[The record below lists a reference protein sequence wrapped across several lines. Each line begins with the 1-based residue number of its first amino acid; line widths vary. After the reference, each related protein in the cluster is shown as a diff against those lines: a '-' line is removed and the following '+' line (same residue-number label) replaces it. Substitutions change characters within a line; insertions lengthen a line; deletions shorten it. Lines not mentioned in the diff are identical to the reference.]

1 MTRRARAFAL
11 SLLVTAS
18 IASSFGARDARA
30 DEATESRKKEAQ
42 AFFEEGLRLAK
53 GNDPRGAL
61 TAFREAYARFP
72 SFRVLY
78 NIGQLCARTGDGG
91 CAVRSYERY
100 LRDGDKEVPAK
111 RRKEVEAEIRQLSR
125 TLGRL
130 TVTTS
135 VTGAE
140 VFVDDEPVGRTPM
153 SDAVALSGGQHKI
166 SATAP
171 DLARA
176 EKSVSIVAGQTSSVD
191 LVLEKKEKEKEP
203 VAETPSAS
211 PAAPEP
217 TTATDKPKGEPAP
230 FPVVPWAVTGG
241 FAAAT
246 LVTGLLAANAYGD
259 YKDTRDGFPITRDE
273 LDSAHG
279 TARDLFLV
287 TTAFGVATLVSA
299 GVATY
304 FTLGGKTPEPGK
316 EKKSVALVPT
326 LGGLV
331 VTGGFP

>member
-1 MTRRARAFAL
+1 MMRRARPFAL
-11 SLLVTAS
+11 SFIVAAS
-18 IASSFGARDARA
+18 LASSLAARDAHA
-30 DEATESRKKEAQ
+30 DDANEARKKEAQ

-135 VTGAE
+135 APGAE

-153 SDAVALSGGQHKI
+153 TEAVAVSGGTHKI
-166 SATAP
+166 SASTP
-171 DLARA
+171 DQARA
-176 EKSVSIVAGQTSSVD
+176 EKSVSVVAGQTASVD
-191 LVLEKKEKEKEP
+191 LVLEKKEKE
-203 VAETPSAS
+203 VARAPDPKPSQPE
-211 PAAPEP
+211 PAAPADE
-217 TTATDKPKGEPAP
+217 PKGQPTP

-241 FAAAT
+241 FAAVT
-246 LVTGLLAANAYGD
+246 VVTGILAASAYGT
-259 YKDTRDGFPITRDE
+259 YEETRDGFPITREE

-316 EKKSVALVPT
+316 EKKAVALVPT
-326 LGGLV
+326 PFGLV
-331 VTGGFP
+331 LTGGFP